1 MRNAIEVKVKEV
13 LKEHLEL
20 ENPIE
25 KLGIEEDLVVKGMN
39 SIKFLKVIVAL
50 EEALDIDIDEEELNI
65 ENFRTISS
73 IISTIE
79 KISEDHFICNIGN

>member
-13 LKEHLEL
+13 LKEHLEM
-20 ENPIE
+20 EKHIE
-25 KLGIEEDLVVKGMN
+25 KIGLEEDLVVKGMN

-73 IISTIE
+73 IIATIE
-79 KISEDHFICNIGN
+79 RLS

>member
-13 LKEHLEL
+13 LKENLEL
-20 ENPIE
+20 EKNIE
-25 KLGIEEDLVVKGMN
+25 SIGFEEDLVVKGMN

-50 EEALDIDIDEEELNI
+50 EEALDIDFDEEELNI

-79 KISEDHFICNIGN
+79 KIS